1 MKQIITVKVEIII
14 NLMKDKIKNIA
25 VDKFKI
31 NINQIMM
38 NYIKQE
44 VFIHLLLQVKQ
55 NSNN

>member
-14 NLMKDKIKNIA
+14 NLMKDKIKNLAI
-25 VDKFKI
+25 DKFKI